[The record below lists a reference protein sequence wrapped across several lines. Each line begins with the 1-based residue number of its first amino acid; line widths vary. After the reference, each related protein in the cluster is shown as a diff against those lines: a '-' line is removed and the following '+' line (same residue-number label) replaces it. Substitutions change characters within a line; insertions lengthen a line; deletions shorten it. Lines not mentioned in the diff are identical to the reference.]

1 MTDLISMEN
10 AGTINDIFFF
20 LSSSPNQCMV
30 VLEEKE
36 RNLYKK

>member
-10 AGTINDIFFF
+10 AGTINDI